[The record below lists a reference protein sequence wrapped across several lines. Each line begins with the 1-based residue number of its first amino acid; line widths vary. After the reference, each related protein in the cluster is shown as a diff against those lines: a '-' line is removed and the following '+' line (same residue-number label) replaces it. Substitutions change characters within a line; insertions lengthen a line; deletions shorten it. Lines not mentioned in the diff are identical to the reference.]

1 MSMKREA
8 LAVILISIIVIAGAI
23 WLFLSQTN
31 QVENQVEDQTFEV
44 KMVDFNWTSNWGT
57 GGVGLLWGRSF
68 NITLQNLEKRDIEGL
83 SIEVKLLANNTE
95 IPGEAEIYGP
105 GIIGY
110 TVNINY
116 YDGRLNASETRELR
130 GYFETSLDKLDQA
143 QDWGEK
149 SFTVGVM
156 MDDIILDEIRIPF

>member
-1 MSMKREA
+1 MLNST
-8 LAVILISIIVIAGAI
+8 ILDELTLPETEDRTYNVEIA
-23 WLFLSQTN
+23 
-31 QVENQVEDQTFEV
+31 
-44 KMVDFNWTSNWGT
+44 DFNWTSNWGT

-68 NITLQNLEKRDIEGL
+68 NVTLQNLENSDAEGL
-83 SIEVKLLANNTE
+83 SVGVKLLANNTE
-95 IPGEAEIYGP
+95 VLGETEIYGS

-110 TVNINY
+110 TANINY